1 MGGTRRPES
10 QARSPGPKAI
20 SLLAQDSRRFPHHS
34 RGREQTRATP
44 TPGNCSRG
52 PDEGV
57 QSLLPKG
64 ALEGNSNYLGP
75 CQQPMLRTTRRRA
88 RRLLSIIWTENRPN
102 RNGRKPEGRFTSPL
116 SLPSLGKKRSTQGRA
131 ASEEQRA
138 PQGMTTTSLSATVRA
153 MFKNLVPICCSQPL
167 PDSTKKALHSC
178 STISS
183 PSGPACSGH
192 MSD

>member
-1 MGGTRRPES
+1 MPTQPASCADCLLSPLSSCWSFRHLPVKSPCCGGWGRPGGSRMGGTRRPES

-52 PDEGV
+52 PDEGI
-57 QSLLPKG
+57 QSLLPEG
-64 ALEGNSNYLGP
+64 ALEGNGNYLGP

-116 SLPSLGKKRSTQGRA
+116 SLPSLGKKRSTRA
-131 ASEEQRA
+131 GL
-138 PQGMTTTSLSATVRA
+138 PVR
-153 MFKNLVPICCSQPL
+153 NRGHP
-167 PDSTKKALHSC
+167 KA
-178 STISS
+178 
-183 PSGPACSGH
+183 
-192 MSD
+192 